1 MFEVIVDCL
10 WVVEFGQLSIIW
22 EEMRELFRVL
32 EMFHILIW
40 VVIT

>member
-1 MFEVIVDCL
+1 MFEVRVDCL

-32 EMFHILIW
+32 EMYRILIW